1 MVEKKKIGGIKG
13 FFSLIKESLNKANSG
28 CGPGCGCHLENKE
41 KKEKADEKKEK

>member
-1 MVEKKKIGGIKG
+1 MEDKKKTGGIKG

-41 KKEKADEKKEK
+41 KREKEEDKKDK